1 MTNLPVGQ
9 KVYIFVDF
17 EDGRNYT
24 RIRQDRIL
32 EVYTNNLGEQ
42 MLSFM
47 YLPCDIP
54 VNELGK
60 TIFIDEE
67 EADKQLKAQLLE
79 KEPEPIRSNRYKL
92 VHPLCVPSLGIGILK
107 FVDNGKF
114 CINEYFIGEKKYKS
128 KNKIYE
134 KANGRKYI
142 VKRGTL
148 YFLDNFRETIPIT

>member
-32 EVYTNNLGEQ
+32 EVYTNNSGEQ

-60 TIFIDEE
+60 TSFFI
-67 EADKQLKAQLLE
+67 
-79 KEPEPIRSNRYKL
+79 PVS
-92 VHPLCVPSLGIGILK
+92 
-107 FVDNGKF
+107 
-114 CINEYFIGEKKYKS
+114 
-128 KNKIYE
+128 
-134 KANGRKYI
+134 
-142 VKRGTL
+142 
-148 YFLDNFRETIPIT
+148 